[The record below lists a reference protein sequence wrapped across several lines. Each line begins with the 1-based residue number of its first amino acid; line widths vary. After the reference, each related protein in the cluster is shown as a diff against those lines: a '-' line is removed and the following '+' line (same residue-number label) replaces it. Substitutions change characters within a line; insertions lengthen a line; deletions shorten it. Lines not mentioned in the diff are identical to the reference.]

1 MRTSRPLA
9 LLAIVVGAVTIR
21 LSPLAS
27 YLYWGADVGEYF
39 AVLRGLATTGHVST
53 EYAGWGVTYPYFPG
67 MFFVQGALA
76 DLAPLDLATVVA
88 LLVPVLGALAVLPV
102 FLLGARITGE
112 AKVGLFAAA
121 FVAVAMPHAYSTS
134 HTAPSTLG
142 DLLALASVLLFAR
155 VPRDPRAFVP
165 AVLVSGALVLTHH
178 LATYFLVVI
187 VVVAL
192 ALQGFLRARPAAGAR
207 REAAT
212 LGAFLVATFAFWFGY
227 ATTFRDSIL
236 RDVAVNPWWLFPAAF
251 LAGLALLAGA
261 VRLRRRLVWSYRP
274 RLPRLRRR
282 GALYAGTLAFVVGL
296 MAYGA
301 VVRVPGTAIQLPASA
316 LVLFAPLYA
325 LLALSASGRR
335 FADFLRDG
343 HVVNGAILAL
353 VLSAAFGSVAAPHV
367 IIPYR
372 HVEYLVA
379 FLGILA
385 GIGLFRML
393 DLVSPAGLRR
403 SGVVAIA
410 GALLIGN
417 ALVAIPP
424 PEGFVG
430 WNEGARPPALDAAY
444 WSRAYV
450 DGLLAADHRA
460 SSIAFGFGGVDATWD
475 ATRTP
480 FLADNYTAARDGF
493 LQVRAPSGVRDVAFV
508 WLDDDMER
516 GVQLFPWEPAVPMGS
531 AAVAKFSEAPFVKV
545 FDNGYAQI
553 FWLGPT

>member
-39 AVLRGLATTGHVST
+39 AVLRGLVATGHVST

-142 DLLALASVLLFAR
+142 DLLALAGVLLFAR
-155 VPRDPRAFVP
+155 VPRDPRAVVP
-165 AVLVSGALVLTHH
+165 AILVSGALVLTHH

-187 VVVAL
+187 VLVAL
-192 ALQGFLRARPAAGAR
+192 ALQGLLRARPAAGGR

-212 LGAFLVATFAFWFGY
+212 FGAFLVATFAFWFGY
-227 ATTFRDSIL
+227 ATTFRDNIL
-236 RDVAVNPWWLFPAAF
+236 RDVNVDPWWLIPAAF
-251 LAGLALLAGA
+251 PAGLALLAGI
-261 VRLRRRLVWSYRP
+261 VRARRRIAWSYRP
-274 RLPRLRRR
+274 RLPRLRRSV
-282 GALYAGTLAFVVGL
+282 ALYAGTLAFVLGL
-296 MAYGA
+296 VAYA
-301 VVRVPGTAIQLPASA
+301 NVANVPGTAIRLPTSA
-316 LVLFAPLYA
+316 LVLFVPLYA
-325 LLALSASGRR
+325 LLALSSSGRR
-335 FADFLRDG
+335 FVDFVRDG
-343 HVVNGAILAL
+343 HVANGAVLAL
-353 VLSAAFGSVAAPHV
+353 VLSAAFGAATAPHV

-372 HVEYLVA
+372 HVEYLVP

-385 GIGLFRML
+385 GVGLFRML
-393 DLVSPAGLRR
+393 DLASAAGRRR

-410 GALLIGN
+410 IALLAAS

-424 PEGFVG
+424 PDVFVG
-430 WNEGARPPALDAAY
+430 WNEGTRAASLDAAY
-444 WSRAYV
+444 WSRAHV

-475 ATRTP
+475 ATRAP
-480 FLADNYTAARDGF
+480 FLAGNYTAARDGF
-493 LQVRAPSGVRDVAFV
+493 LRVRSPSGVRDVAFV
-508 WLDDDMER
+508 WLDDDIER
-516 GVQLFPWEPAVPMGS
+516 GIQLFPWEPAVPMS
-531 AAVAKFSEAPFVKV
+531 PSAVAKFSDAPFVKV
-545 FDNGYAQI
+545 FDNGYARI
-553 FWLGPT
+553 FWLGTP